1 MGYSLTFIEYQDE
14 EDLVNPGKEY
24 LQVDREE
31 RHSLR
36 LGF

>member
-1 MGYSLTFIEYQDE
+1 MGYSLTFTEYQDE
-14 EDLVNPGKEY
+14 EDLVNSGKEF
-24 LQVDREE
+24 LQVNREE

>member
-1 MGYSLTFIEYQDE
+1 MGYGLTFTEYQGE
-14 EDLVNPGKEY
+14 EDLVNSGKEY